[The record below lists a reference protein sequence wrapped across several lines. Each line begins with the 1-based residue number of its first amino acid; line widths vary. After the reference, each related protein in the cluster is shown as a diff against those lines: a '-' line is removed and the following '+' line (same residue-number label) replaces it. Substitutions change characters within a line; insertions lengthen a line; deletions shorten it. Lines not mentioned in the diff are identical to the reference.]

1 MKTSSNII
9 RLITVA
15 CFAVLSAQAQ
25 LTFSFVT
32 SWGSGSFTL
41 NTNNIVYT
49 GDNGSAAGYTDT
61 LDSLTFNGI
70 TYTNIAF
77 SVYNNSFIK
86 GYRDGFQ
93 ILVDKSPYDSSSRL
107 EIDVA
112 GNSSVVSGISPAD
125 LVTVLSSFA
134 ALQAGSFSSS
144 VLYNNPNPPYQQQQG
159 GSVTSFQLLPTMSG
173 VGVHTNQF
181 CFRITGNPGAIA
193 VVEVCTNI
201 TTPVWSPVQTN
212 TLTSGSCTF
221 SDPSWT
227 NSSERFYRTRIQ

>member
-9 RLITVA
+9 PLTTLA
-15 CFAVLSAQAQ
+15 CFAVILAQAQ
-25 LTFSFVT
+25 LTFNFVT
-32 SWGSGSFTL
+32 SLSSGSFTL
-41 NTNNIVYT
+41 NTNNLVYT

-70 TYTNIAF
+70 TYTNLAF
-77 SVYNNSFIK
+77 SVYNNSFIT
-86 GYRDGFQ
+86 GGRDGFQ
-93 ILVDKSPYDSSSRL
+93 ILVDKSPYSSSSRL

-144 VLYNNPNPPYQQQQG
+144 VLYNNPNPPYQQQN
-159 GSVTSFQLLPTMSG
+159 GSVTSFQLLPTMSSMG
-173 VGVHTNQF
+173 VQTNQF

-227 NSSERFYRTRIQ
+227 NSSERLYRTRIQ